1 MSMASPGDQVDQNH
15 PIKQG
20 EMFIRALREAQVYKH
35 SKQWAAKKELGDA
48 PVEEWFRLY
57 WPAWYR
63 DRWVEHL
70 TGKRMWKEFGEDDF
84 NLVADKDFAPDS
96 DLAVRIIGNLVK
108 HRDNI
113 SENLGLI
120 LWASG
125 HGESMDNVLQILRRL
140 DINGH
145 RCSCNT
151 DKIRIFYKGLE
162 EADKYKYIQSQKAKR
177 DLGESA
183 ISEWFEKFWPGFA
196 NIHGIPPDESGCFVS
211 S

>member
-1 MSMASPGDQVDQNH
+1 MASPGDQVDQNH

-70 TGKRMWKEFGEDDF
+70 TGKHMWKEFGEADF
-84 NLVADKDFAPDS
+84 DLVASKDFKPDS
-96 DLAVRIIGNLVK
+96 ELALRIISNLNK
-108 HRDNI
+108 HKDNI
-113 SENLGLI
+113 SENLGLLVWANGAAQDMAHVLHI
-120 LWASG
+120 LK
-125 HGESMDNVLQILRRL
+125 RL
-140 DINGH
+140 DINDH
-145 RCSCNT
+145 RTSCEPE
-151 DKIRIFYKGLE
+151 KIKIFFLGLE
-162 EADKYKYIQSQKAKR
+162 EADKYKWVQSQEAKR
-177 DLGESA
+177 DLGESMIA
-183 ISEWFEKFWPGFA
+183 EWFEKYWPGFA
-196 NIHGIPPDESGCFVS
+196 SAQGLPPNEADCFVS